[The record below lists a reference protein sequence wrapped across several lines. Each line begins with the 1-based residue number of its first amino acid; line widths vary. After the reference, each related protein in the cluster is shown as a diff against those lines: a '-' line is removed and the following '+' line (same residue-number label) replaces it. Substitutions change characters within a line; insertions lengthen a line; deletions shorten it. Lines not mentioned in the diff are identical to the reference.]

1 MFKKG
6 VLTGVGSFGK
16 SQASVVGPV
25 VYLLGFRQ
33 VFLLLRGPV
42 GVSEV
47 VQGRG

>member
-1 MFKKG
+1 MSKKG
-6 VLTGVGSFGK
+6 VLAGVGSFGK

-25 VYLLGFRQ
+25 VYLLGIRQ
-33 VFLLLRGPV
+33 GFLLLRGPV